1 MRRARSRC
9 CTQRDIS
16 DICADV
22 ADLAVHLGGHHR
34 GFDEVLALVQRAEAL
49 GYRAAYVDGDVSI
62 VPSRGDGP
70 VLDGWTATVAL
81 LARTARI
88 EIGSIRLVHHWNAA
102 RLAQAVATAECVAP
116 GRLRFLASIGGQPAD
131 RRFGF
136 ALPPASERIAW
147 LDEWLSALRRLW
159 AGERVTLHG
168 RFVTLDD
175 ARVRPLPRG
184 GRMPIEVA
192 GAGARLLG
200 VVARHADRWDLNVPP
215 VARLVREAAG
225 RLAVACEAIGRDP
238 ASIGRSMWIFAR
250 PDRAVDDTSLAS
262 EFRRWQPWFRS
273 LPDCEVADAML
284 AGPASGCRDRIAS
297 IRNDLGIDLPVLDLA
312 GLSHPEAERALEA
325 LASA

>member
-9 CTQRDIS
+9 CTPRDIS
-16 DICADV
+16 DVCADV
-22 ADLAVHLGGHHR
+22 ADLAVHLGGHDR
-34 GFDEVLALVQRAEAL
+34 GFGEVLALVQRAETL

-102 RLAQAVATAECVAP
+102 RLAQAVSTAECVAP

-136 ALPPASERIAW
+136 ALPPASERIVW

-159 AGERVTLHG
+159 AGERVTISG

-175 ARVRPLPRG
+175 ALVRPLPRG
-184 GRMPIEVA
+184 GQMPIEVG
-192 GAGARLLG
+192 GAGARLLD

-215 VARLVREAAG
+215 VARLVREAAD
-225 RLAVACEAIGRDP
+225 RLAVACEAIGRDR
-238 ASIGRSMWIFAR
+238 ASIGRSMWVLAR
-250 PDRAVDDTSLAS
+250 PDRSVDDASLVS
-262 EFRRWQPWFRS
+262 EFRRWHPWFRS
-273 LPDCEVADAML
+273 LPDREVAEAIL
-284 AGPASGCRDRIAS
+284 AGPVPGCRDRIAS

>member
-1 MRRARSRC
+1 M
-9 CTQRDIS
+9 S
-16 DICADV
+16 DVCADV

-34 GFDEVLALVQRAEAL
+34 SFDEVLALVQRAETL

-70 VLDGWTATVAL
+70 VLEGWTATVAL

-102 RLAQAVATAECVAP
+102 RLAQAVSTAECVAP

-159 AGERVTLHG
+159 AGDRVTLHG

-175 ARVRPLPRG
+175 AQVRPPPRG
-184 GRMPIEVA
+184 GRMPIEVG
-192 GAGARLLG
+192 GAGARLLE

-215 VARLVREAAG
+215 VARLVRDATDRFG
-225 RLAVACEAIGRDP
+225 VACATVGRDP
-238 ASIGRSMWIFAR
+238 ASIGRSLWVFAR
-250 PDRAVDDTSLAS
+250 PDRAVGDAALAG
-262 EFRRWQPWFRS
+262 EFRRWQPWFRA
-273 LPDCEVADAML
+273 LPNREVSEAIL

-312 GLSHPEAERALEA
+312 GLSHAEAGRALEA

>member
-1 MRRARSRC
+1 
-9 CTQRDIS
+9 
-16 DICADV
+16 V

-34 GFDEVLALVQRAEAL
+34 GFDEVLALVQRAEVL

-81 LARTARI
+81 LASTARI

-102 RLAQAVATAECVAP
+102 RLAQSVSTAECVAP

-147 LDEWLSALRRLW
+147 LDESLSALRRLW

-168 RFVTLDD
+168 RFVTLED
-175 ARVRPLPRG
+175 AQVRPLPRG
-184 GRMPIEVA
+184 GRMPIEVG
-192 GAGARLLG
+192 GAGARLLD
-200 VVARHADRWDLNVPP
+200 VVARHADRWDMNIPP
-215 VARLVREAAG
+215 VARLVREATD
-225 RLAVACEAIGRDP
+225 RLAAACATARRDP
-238 ASIGRSMWIFAR
+238 ASIGRSLWVFAR
-250 PDRAVDDTSLAS
+250 PDRAVDDASLAG
-262 EFRRWQPWFRS
+262 EFRRWHPWFRS
-273 LPDCEVADAML
+273 LPDRDLGEAIL
-284 AGPASGCRDRIAS
+284 AGPASGCRDRIARV
-297 IRNDLGIDLPVLDLA
+297 RNDLGIDLPVLDLA